1 MQTYTLSDKNNRIP
15 WDHNKFDQNRI
26 ILLRTERSI
35 NSNAISENIG
45 PEINICK
52 GVSQLIGTLSSAT
65 LAVLLAPL
73 KYRYVQ
79 KQQKDELRTFPSY
92 KKQIVLSSQS
102 RAEIQC
108 WVHIL

>member
-1 MQTYTLSDKNNRIP
+1 MRYQKTL
-15 WDHNKFDQNRI
+15 DQK
-26 ILLRTERSI
+26 L
-35 NSNAISENIG
+35 ISVRE
-45 PEINICK
+45 
-52 GVSQLIGTLSSAT
+52 VSQLIGTLSSAT

>member
-1 MQTYTLSDKNNRIP
+1 MRYQKTL
-15 WDHNKFDQNRI
+15 DQKLI
-26 ILLRTERSI
+26 SLRE
-35 NSNAISENIG
+35 
-45 PEINICK
+45 
-52 GVSQLIGTLSSAT
+52 VSQLIGTLSSAT

>member
-1 MQTYTLSDKNNRIP
+1 MRYQKTL
-15 WDHNKFDQNRI
+15 DQK
-26 ILLRTERSI
+26 L
-35 NSNAISENIG
+35 ISVRE
-45 PEINICK
+45 
-52 GVSQLIGTLSSAT
+52 VSQLIGTLSSAT

-73 KYRYVQ
+73 KYCYVQ